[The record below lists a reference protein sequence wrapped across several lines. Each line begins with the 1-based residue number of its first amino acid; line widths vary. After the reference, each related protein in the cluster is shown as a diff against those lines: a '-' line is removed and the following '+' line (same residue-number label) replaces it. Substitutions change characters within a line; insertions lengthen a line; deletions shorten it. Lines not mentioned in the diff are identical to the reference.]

1 MITKEQIQQKIDT
14 RTKIVGSLGK
24 LEKLALQIGMIQQTL
39 TPELR
44 KPAILVF
51 AADHGIADEGV
62 SPCPKD
68 ITWQMAMN
76 FVRGGAAI
84 SVFSK
89 QHDIHLRVIDVG
101 VDYDFP
107 KDIAVENQKITYGS
121 KNMLYE
127 PAMTQEE
134 CKKAMEIGAKC
145 VREEYERG
153 CNVIGFGEMGI
164 GNTSPSTLLLHH
176 FAGTPLEI
184 CTGRGAGLDDSGLNH
199 KLEVLKKVAERHHP
213 STPTEALATL
223 GGIEIASICGGV
235 LEAKRLGMLIIADG
249 FITSAGFL
257 AAYEMDHSILE
268 NVVFSHASEEPGH
281 KAMVEYMHGD
291 PILHL
296 NLRLGEGTGCA
307 LVYPILQSSLVFL
320 NNMASFEDAGVINV
334 AAENA
339 KKQ

>member
-1 MITKEQIQQKIDT
+1 MITKEQLQHKIDT

-24 LEKLALQIGMIQQTL
+24 LEDLALKIGMIQGTL

-62 SPCPKD
+62 SVCPKE

-84 SVFSK
+84 SVLSR
-89 QHDIHLRVIDVG
+89 QHGIHLRVIDVG

-107 KDIAVENQKITYGS
+107 EGIAVENRKIAYGS
-121 KNMLYE
+121 KNMRLS
-127 PAMTQEE
+127 PAMTLEE
-134 CKKAMEIGAKC
+134 CRKAMEIGAEC
-145 VREEYERG
+145 VREEYAKG

-164 GNTSPSTLLLHH
+164 ANTSPATLILHR
-176 FAGTPLEI
+176 FAGTPLEV
-184 CTGRGAGLDDSGLNH
+184 CTGRGAGLNKEGVSH
-199 KLEVLKKVAERHHP
+199 KLEILTEVAGKYETR
-213 STPTEALATL
+213 TPLEALATL
-223 GGIEIASICGGV
+223 GGFEIAAICGGV
-235 LEAKRLGMLIIADG
+235 LEAKKLGMVILADG

-257 AAYEMDHSILE
+257 AAYEMDPSIIE

-281 KAMVEYMHGD
+281 QAMLAHMHGC

-296 NLRLGEGTGCA
+296 GLRLGEGTGCA
-307 LVYPILQSSLVFL
+307 IVYPILQSALTFL
-320 NNMASFEDAGVINV
+320 NEMASFEEAGVYEVGQI
-334 AAENA
+334 
-339 KKQ
+339 

>member
-1 MITKEQIQQKIDT
+1 MITKEQLQHKIDT

-24 LEKLALQIGMIQQTL
+24 LEDLALQIGMIQDTL

-62 SPCPKD
+62 SICPKE

-107 KDIAVENQKITYGS
+107 SDVAVENQKIAYGS
-121 KNMLYE
+121 KNMLHE
-127 PAMTQEE
+127 PAMTIEE
-134 CKKAMEIGAKC
+134 CKKAMEIGAQC
-145 VREEYERG
+145 VREEYDKG

-164 GNTSPSTLLLHH
+164 ANTSPSTLLLHH
-176 FAGTPLEI
+176 FAGTPLEV
-184 CTGRGAGLDDSGLNH
+184 CTGRGAGLDKNGVSH
-199 KLEVLKKVAERHHP
+199 KLEVLREVSAKYAP
-213 STPTEALATL
+213 STPLEALATF
-223 GGIEIASICGGV
+223 GGFELAAICGGV

-257 AAYEMDHSILE
+257 SAYEMDKSIID

-281 KAMVEYMHGD
+281 KAMVDYMHGD

-296 NLRLGEGTGCA
+296 GLRLGEGTGCA
-307 LVYPILQSSLVFL
+307 IVYPILQSALVFL
-320 NNMASFEDAGVINV
+320 NNMASFEDAGVYEVGPI
-334 AAENA
+334 
-339 KKQ
+339 